1 MGCVQSSDTRAIRV
15 EQKVLGSPPKPRLQN
30 NWTANPTVNK
40 YGQCGLVPSAA
51 AGLRWQVDEA
61 AQSSLVVVQSP
72 PASAAAAA
80 AAAATDAA
88 ADPAG
93 AAPDTRAPPTTAA
106 AAESPAST
114 KGEGKG
120 KGKGKGKGAPPPPSG
135 GPKPARRG
143 KAPALLTGRA
153 GSVFEAT
160 RELLLRCEGAVVMH
174 HPALFCGGNRCE

>member
-1 MGCVQSSDTRAIRV
+1 MGCVQSSGTRAIRV

-30 NWTANPTVNK
+30 NWTANPTINK
-40 YGQCGLVPSAA
+40 YGRYGLVPSAA
-51 AGLRWQVDEA
+51 AGPRWQVDEA

-80 AAAATDAA
+80 ATDAA
-88 ADPAG
+88 ADPAA
-93 AAPDTRAPPTTAA
+93 AAPDTRAPPTAAA

-114 KGEGKG
+114 KGNG

-153 GSVFEAT
+153 GSVFEAA

-174 HPALFCGGNRCE
+174 HPALFCRGNRCE